1 MSGHSRKWNDER
13 PQKGFITVTAWEQ
26 AASFLGPPRQVPTG
40 ALGSHITGEE
50 VEYGHEACIAKQSW
64 SNHVWV
70 CQTLD
75 SGQSYCLYR
84 PFCPCLV
91 HGWRTWFWDDLSVC
105 DTVLNCGSRDPKLS
119 WWCWKTLVILSW
131 CLHPGWRRMPGF
143 RWTFLKWFT
152 CRVEQESD
160 PKFSK
165 ERCNMKAELW
175 AFACLSHSLSQGQV
189 KSWCFRAKVSS

>member
-70 CQTLD
+70 RLWTLG
-75 SGQSYCLYR
+75 SLIAYTGHFVPAWCMGEELGFGMICLY
-84 PFCPCLV
+84 V
-91 HGWRTWFWDDLSVC
+91 
-105 DTVLNCGSRDPKLS
+105 
-119 WWCWKTLVILSW
+119 TL
-131 CLHPGWRRMPGF
+131 F
-143 RWTFLKWFT
+143 
-152 CRVEQESD
+152 
-160 PKFSK
+160 
-165 ERCNMKAELW
+165 
-175 AFACLSHSLSQGQV
+175 
-189 KSWCFRAKVSS
+189 